1 MTAPTLEGVWSL
13 AVLRHCTDTHGV
25 MCWGCGRR
33 AHRIGT
39 TPTAGSND
47 SASHRTASPA
57 RSPRA
62 SREPHPPSPHRPPSP
77 RTLVVPPLRT
87 ARGRRLRSPRNG
99 PSGPPPLPPGRRWA
113 AARRRREALAALGKV
128 VAPLSGRSRQ
138 DYPEHS
144 NAYVPGGDITAPR
157 VAP

>member
-1 MTAPTLEGVWSL
+1 MSLILPPPIAP
-13 AVLRHCTDTHGV
+13 RHPAPWWCPRCGQPEAA
-25 MCWGCGRR
+25 GCG
-33 AHRIGT
+33 H
-39 TPTAGSND
+39 
-47 SASHRTASPA
+47 
-57 RSPRA
+57 
-62 SREPHPPSPHRPPSP
+62 
-77 RTLVVPPLRT
+77 
-87 ARGRRLRSPRNG
+87 PRNG